1 MAFLIFIAIIG
12 IAGVIA
18 TIVASS
24 GDPSSPIPTVMDYD
38 TRRPLP

>member
-1 MAFLIFIAIIG
+1 MAFIFFVAIVG
-12 IAGVIA
+12 LVGAIA
-18 TIVASS
+18 TIAAMG